1 MKIRVIVRKEG
12 MVYVMLAYKL
22 VNTSIRLTIIFF
34 KIVFLLK
41 TSKLDYYLAFLI
53 HCISGKEKQSLA

>member
-12 MVYVMLAYKL
+12 MVYVMLTYKL

-53 HCISGKEKQSLA
+53 QCIAGKEKQSLA